1 MIRHSAAWSAGA
13 IRFAIAPYAL
23 LKLSIEHMGTKM
35 TNKLAVAL
43 AGILVGWSS
52 ITHGQEATPP
62 PPPAAAASSYCA
74 VSPGANGEEHLKT
87 IRKGCRAGDVVII
100 PRRHLFVAAVMCD
113 LSRAITVVD
122 DVICVLGRERTQ
134 KNARSIWGD
143 LNHSQSPLVA
153 AKAGT
158 QPVGRISEA

>member
-100 PRRHLFVAAVMCD
+100 PRRHLFVAAVMCY

-134 KNARSIWGD
+134 KNVR
-143 LNHSQSPLVA
+143 
-153 AKAGT
+153 
-158 QPVGRISEA
+158 